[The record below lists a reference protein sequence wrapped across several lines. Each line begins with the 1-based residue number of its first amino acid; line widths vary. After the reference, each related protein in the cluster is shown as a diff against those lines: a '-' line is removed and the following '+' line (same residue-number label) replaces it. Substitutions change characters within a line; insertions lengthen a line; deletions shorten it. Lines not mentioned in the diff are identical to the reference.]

1 MFTGLVTLY
10 LLIETILSFLGP
22 PIGAGCT
29 PGSQEGLVTWHFSS
43 IMWLDITQSLFMVVL
58 ACWSW
63 RIKSKPKNM
72 YEELSKDTSIDEFRD
87 EK

>member
-1 MFTGLVTLY
+1 LFTGLVTLY
-10 LLIETILSFLGP
+10 LLIETILSFLGQ

-43 IMWLDITQSLFMVVL
+43 IMWLDIIQSLLMVVL